1 MLSLRFIF
9 AKAMRRML
17 VPALRNCDIHE
28 TARVLS
34 LSNLSTVRM
43 GRYSYCGNNC
53 SISNTTIGAFCSI
66 ADNVSIGRA
75 EHPIEFVS
83 MSPVFHEGRNVL
95 RKSFSTHPLPKGK
108 RTVIGHDVWI
118 GQGVLIKAGVTV
130 GNGAV
135 IGMGS
140 VVTRDVPPYE
150 IHVGTP
156 ARLVRPRFDEETRR
170 RLEESRWW
178 EWDEATLLKKAARFD
193 DVAQFLAEEA
203 AQ

>member
-1 MLSLRFIF
+1 MLSLRFLF
-9 AKAMRRML
+9 AKALRRML
-17 VPALRNCDIHE
+17 IPALRNCDIHK

-34 LSNLSTVRM
+34 LCNLSNVQM

-75 EHPIEFVS
+75 EHPIGFVS
-83 MSPVFHEGRNVL
+83 MSPVFHQGRNVL
-95 RKSFSTHPLPKGK
+95 GKSFSSHRLPQGK
-108 RTVIGHDVWI
+108 RTSIGSDVWI
-118 GQGVLIKAGVTV
+118 GQGVLIKAGVTI

-135 IGMGS
+135 VGMGS

-150 IHVGTP
+150 IHVGNP
-156 ARLVRPRFDEETRR
+156 ARRVRPRFDEVTRQ

-178 EWDEATLLKKAARFD
+178 EWNDKRLSQKAALFCD
-193 DVAQFLAEEA
+193 IEQFLIEEA
-203 AQ
+203 GQ